1 MKKLT
6 VLLVLTLLVVNYG
19 ITIDTDT
26 NPYINPVSFLGL
38 VMVSWFLLGTYKL
51 VKKIIKNN

>member
-38 VMVSWFLLGTYKL
+38 VVVSWFLLGIYKL
-51 VKKIIKNN
+51 VKKTIKNN